1 MPFLALMILE
11 KAYEGAETGENTS
24 KIMTMDNRF
33 FYNPFSLE
41 VSSSPSGL
49 SLEKELDELK
59 R

>member
-1 MPFLALMILE
+1 MILD
-11 KAYEGAETGENTS
+11 KAYEGAEKGENTS